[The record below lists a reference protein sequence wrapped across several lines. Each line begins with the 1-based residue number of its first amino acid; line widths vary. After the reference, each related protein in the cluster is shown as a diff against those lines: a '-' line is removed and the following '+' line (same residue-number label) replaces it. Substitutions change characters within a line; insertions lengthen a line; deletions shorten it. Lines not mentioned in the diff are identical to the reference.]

1 MNALVPLGTILKL
14 YLTLFFT
21 SGMKRLHS
29 MRYFGYHSWREII
42 NTSTNMIIFS
52 LTPLNKVSL
61 FIQFANN
68 DYSLYR
74 TCEENAT
81 KPLHISAIRVVFH
94 NLINHFAELN
104 QSHIVNF
111 ICGVQPMPKILIKAS
126 FKPPVRLSCRALK
139 QVWKQVG

>member
-1 MNALVPLGTILKL
+1 MVQNNPPPYPFKPPKQKSQISLVFGMNALVPLETILKL

-74 TCEENAT
+74 TCE
-81 KPLHISAIRVVFH
+81 
-94 NLINHFAELN
+94 
-104 QSHIVNF
+104 
-111 ICGVQPMPKILIKAS
+111 
-126 FKPPVRLSCRALK
+126 
-139 QVWKQVG
+139 